1 MEEKKVQEQNE
12 ASKETT
18 PVSKKKE
25 TSLKE
30 VNIHKS
36 VDGFNLIAPQLKK
49 VEEETEKK
57 FKVDI
62 RVVLF
67 VFFVVI
73 LSLGVVS
80 YNWYV
85 SMVLDSEKALR
96 NELEEDVDG
105 YRYTIEANNQILERY
120 NLYSDIQE
128 GFISSKEVLTF
139 WQEVSEN
146 LAEIRSI
153 ELSQG
158 VNFEVAG
165 KAESLRDVT
174 KLWHFLSIDDRVSSV
189 TLEGFSIPLQSTTEG
204 SEFNFSFKGNL
215 NLEYFNRRN

>member
-96 NELEEDVDG
+96 NELEEDLDG

>member
-12 ASKETT
+12 ASKEKT

-96 NELEEDVDG
+96 NELEEDLDG